1 MNWLM
6 EKLFG
11 KADPLRVYIT
21 DQRTPE
27 QEAMHKEQLAIQSQL
42 GFERGDTHQN
52 WLRMHQILLDHE
64 KRLTALEDKK

>member
-1 MNWLM
+1 MKWLM

-11 KADPLRVYIT
+11 KEDSLQVYIT

-27 QEAMHKEQLAIQSQL
+27 QDEMFFEQKRIQTLL
-42 GFERGDTHQN
+42 GFEHGDSYQN

-64 KRLTALEDKK
+64 TRLTALEGKK

>member
-1 MNWLM
+1 MNWLK
-6 EKLFG
+6 KLFG

-27 QEAMHKEQLAIQSQL
+27 QEAMFKEQLAIQSQL

-64 KRLTALEDKK
+64 KRLTALEGKK

>member
-11 KADPLRVYIT
+11 KEEPLRVYVT

-27 QEAMHKEQLAIQSQL
+27 QEAMHKEQMAIQSQL
-42 GFERGDTHQN
+42 GFARGDTHQN

-64 KRLTALEDKK
+64 KRLTALEGKK

>member
-1 MNWLM
+1 MKWLAVFKALS
-6 EKLFG
+6 EK
-11 KADPLRVYIT
+11 APRIYVT

-27 QEAMHKEQLAIQSQL
+27 QEAMHKEQMAIQSQL

-64 KRLTALEDKK
+64 KRLTALEGKK

>member
-1 MNWLM
+1 MIKWPWMNTF
-6 EKLFG
+6 K
-11 KADPLRVYIT
+11 DQHPRIYVS

-64 KRLTALEDKK
+64 KRLTALEGKK